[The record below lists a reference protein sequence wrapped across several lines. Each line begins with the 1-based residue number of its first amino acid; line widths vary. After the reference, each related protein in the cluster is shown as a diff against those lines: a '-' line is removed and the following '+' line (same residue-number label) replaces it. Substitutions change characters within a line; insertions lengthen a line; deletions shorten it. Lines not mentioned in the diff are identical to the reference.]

1 MIRITA
7 KTAGFRRCGT
17 AHPTA
22 PTEHQDDHF
31 TKAQLAE
38 LEAEP
43 ELLVERVAAAAG
55 GSQAK
60 PNAAET
66 IKLAQAA
73 SSVEELDKLAEGEER
88 KTVLDAIAARRKEL
102 EA

>member
-7 KTAGFRRCGT
+7 KTAGFRRCGL
-17 AHPTA
+17 AHPAA
-22 PTEHQDDHF
+22 PTEYQDDHF
-31 TKAQLAE
+31 TKDQLVE
-38 LEAEP
+38 MEAEP